1 MKAGGQPPELE
12 VLKLAQALK
21 LLQTL
26 APARPIEA
34 FKPK

>member
-12 VLKLAQALK
+12 VFEGVQALK
-21 LLQTL
+21 TLYTL

-34 FKPK
+34 L

>member
-21 LLQTL
+21 PLQTL

-34 FKPK
+34 L